1 MSNND
6 IGATYEKMYLHEE
19 EIKNSLA
26 IKTQV
31 IFTAIFALVSTT
43 IYLARFL
50 DFSSRPDIA
59 LAISLMITLVVTTA
73 MISTYFNFKAFS
85 GSEFKRMPYA
95 AKVKDYYDEQI
106 QYNIELDR
114 YNAKVTQHERIS
126 LIDPTKETE
135 NFISN
140 TYVSCSTHNALA
152 NEKRSRWLF
161 QAIVAF
167 LLACIPLA
175 FASLLFV
182 LFDMDTSSPRKN
194 FATKDAYVGGEIASL
209 KNHLLNIS
217 KNNDIAELE
226 RRIQIIESGL
236 SERSTIDSNLI
247 EHVNTVIKNLR
258 ESH

>member
-6 IGATYEKMYLHEE
+6 VGATYEKMYLHEE

-59 LAISLMITLVVTTA
+59 LVISLMIILVVTSA

-114 YNAKVTQHERIS
+114 YNAKVTQHERVS

-140 TYVSCSTHNALA
+140 TYVSCSTHNALT
-152 NEKRSRWLF
+152 NEKRSRWVF
-161 QAIVAF
+161 QATVAF
-167 LLACIPLA
+167 LSACIPLA

-194 FATKDAYVGGEIASL
+194 FAIKDAYVGGEIASL
-209 KNHLLNIS
+209 KDHLLNIS
-217 KNNDIAELE
+217 KNDDIADLE
-226 RRIQIIESGL
+226 RRIQIIERMLFGTSPA
-236 SERSTIDSNLI
+236 DPNLI
-247 EHVNTVIKNLR
+247 NNINIATKNLQ